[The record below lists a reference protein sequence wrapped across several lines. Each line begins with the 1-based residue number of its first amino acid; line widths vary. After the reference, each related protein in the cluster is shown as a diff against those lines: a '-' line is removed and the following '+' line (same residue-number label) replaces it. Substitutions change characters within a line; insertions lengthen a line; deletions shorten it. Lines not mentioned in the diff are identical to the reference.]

1 MARAAAPRIG
11 PRAST
16 GKGSAGG
23 SFRISGRGGANPA
36 SALLLIRKRTSSR
49 DMARLH
55 DLGASVSAE
64 HVVEVGPWIGR
75 HGDPHAP
82 AFGEPALRRGMCGT
96 LPGAA
101 GIIVGQ
107 DDDGCRERQ

>member
-1 MARAAAPRIG
+1 MARAAAPRTN

-23 SFRISGRGGANPA
+23 SFRISGRGGSNPA
-36 SALLLIRKRTSSR
+36 SVLLLIRRRTSSR

-64 HVVEVGPWIGR
+64 HVVEVGPRLGR
-75 HGDPHAP
+75 HGDAHAP
-82 AFGEPALRRGMCGT
+82 AFGEPALCRSMRGT
-96 LPGAA
+96 LSGAVDVV
-101 GIIVGQ
+101 IGQ
-107 DDDGCRERQ
+107 D